1 MVEGGAKVDL
11 EVQVDPLEGWVE
23 LEGLVEMDL
32 MATVPGMDLEVVMEM
47 EMEGEAEMV
56 LVEGQETEDE
66 ERVDLGGLEVQQ
78 EEWEELEVWEAVDLT
93 AIAPGTVLVAAME
106 TAMTGRE
113 RNPEPEGKEN
123 H

>member
-1 MVEGGAKVDL
+1 ME
-11 EVQVDPLEGWVE
+11 W
-23 LEGLVEMDL
+23 EGLVEMGQ

-47 EMEGEAEMV
+47 ETEGEAEMV

-66 ERVDLGGLEVQQ
+66 ERVDLGDLEVQQ

-93 AIAPGTVLVAAME
+93 AIAPGTVLVAAMK
-106 TAMTGRE
+106 TATTGRE
-113 RNPEPEGKEN
+113 RNLEPEGKGN